1 MAKGG
6 KRTGAG
12 RKKKPAIV
20 APKLTKTLAQELVAD
35 KSTELRWKFLRNV
48 GGNQPDIGNLRL
60 RFDVEK
66 YLWDRAEGRPVQQ
79 VRLANPE
86 GEKFQL
92 EIDVTSARDKLIAQL
107 IK

>member
-1 MAKGG
+1 MPKGG
-6 KRTGAG
+6 ARPGAG

-20 APKLTKTLAQELVAD
+20 APKLTKTLASKLHAD
-35 KSTELRWKFLRNV
+35 ETTELRWKLLRNV
-48 GGNQPDIGNLRL
+48 GGNQPDIGALRL
-60 RFDVEK
+60 RFDVER

-92 EIDVTSARDKLIAQL
+92 EVDVTSARDKLVAAL
-107 IK
+107 LG